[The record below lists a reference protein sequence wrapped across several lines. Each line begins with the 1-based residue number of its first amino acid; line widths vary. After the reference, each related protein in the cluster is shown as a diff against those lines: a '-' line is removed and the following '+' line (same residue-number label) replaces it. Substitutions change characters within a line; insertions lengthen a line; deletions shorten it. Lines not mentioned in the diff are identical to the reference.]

1 VDANGAHLGILKVIR
16 DVSREMAQEQALRQ
30 VQRMEAIGQL
40 TGGIAHDFNNLLTI
54 ITGNHELLDLEIEDE
69 YQRDLLKRA
78 DDAAHMGAR
87 LTDRLLTFARRRPL
101 NAVSINLNEHV
112 LGMMDLLRRTLGE
125 TISITASLAPD
136 LWVVQS
142 DVSEIENAA
151 LNLAI
156 NARDAMPSGGTLMIE
171 TRNMVI
177 DDRHVAED
185 IGLAPGGYVRLSV
198 SDTGEGIAP
207 EILARVFEPFFTTKG
222 AGQGTGLG
230 LSIVNGIV
238 RQSAGAVTVESQ
250 PSQGTTF
257 RVFLPRLEQQRPV
270 ADEADRPDP
279 PVAGRPVGTF

>member
-1 VDANGAHLGILKVIR
+1 VIADRKVVHLVPAFNRCAERCI
-16 DVSREMAQEQALRQ
+16 DHQH
-30 VQRMEAIGQL
+30 
-40 TGGIAHDFNNLLTI
+40 TGGDAFQS
-54 ITGNHELLDLEIEDE
+54 LDL
-69 YQRDLLKRA
+69 
-78 DDAAHMGAR
+78 GAEHQHR
-87 LTDRLLTFARRRPL
+87 RGSARPKSNPHRHPFARRRPL

-156 NARDAMPSGGTLMIE
+156 NARDAMPAGGTLMIE

-198 SDTGEGIAP
+198 SDTGEGIKPEILVCLGATAAQALLGRSFRVTKDRGRVVQSPLARYVLATVHPSSILRAP
-207 EILARVFEPFFTTKG
+207 DDTRAREMSRFVDDLEQVAKILARVERQG
-222 AGQGTGLG
+222 VRRAG
-230 LSIVNGIV
+230 
-238 RQSAGAVTVESQ
+238 
-250 PSQGTTF
+250 
-257 RVFLPRLEQQRPV
+257 
-270 ADEADRPDP
+270 
-279 PVAGRPVGTF
+279 